1 MKKFSW
7 LLFFSVFLILALASF
22 FRFYNLTR
30 ADVINDEVIIAFRS
44 IGYIDFFSSPYQ
56 TTPWEWFSSV
66 PAWAR
71 LSFHDHPPL
80 VFLIQHWFFEI
91 FGQSIFVLR
100 LPFVLVGIIS
110 VFLVYLIGK
119 KLFNEKTGLIASM
132 LLAVLNYHVWI
143 SRTGLQESIVIL
155 LSLLTFYLFLR
166 AQDSGRHWQWGITL
180 GLAMITK
187 YTSFV
192 LAPIIVIYLLFFNR
206 SIFKTKKIWLAFA
219 LAALIFSPV
228 IIYNLKLYQATGHF
242 DLQFFYLFGQKVP
255 EWEYLPGKIQA
266 GNFTDR
272 IFGLIP
278 SLFQGL
284 LWPMFVLFILSLF
297 SAGRKLL
304 KNKVRF
310 FSEPQIIL
318 LILAIFCHLALYLL
332 IGPSKRFVVTVTP
345 FIIILVAWFISRWP
359 KIIKCILIPA
369 IVALEIFFTV
379 NTLFTYYPVGQAG
392 LTYSY
397 LNVESYN
404 WGYNQLD
411 DYLSKLLAGK
421 KPAKTFQARYQ
432 FLEDIKNQA
441 MAIAAKEN
449 KSPVAWLLIYD
460 SDMYDLATFWLFHR
474 RLVYN
479 GWPIV
484 TADDYLA
491 KGKEF
496 WPEQGLKD
504 FYFIKI
510 IDGAILLRPVI
521 EQTAKADELQNQL
534 KDLKPEIIKRPD
546 GRPVFAI
553 YHWQS

>member
-1 MKKFSW
+1 
-7 LLFFSVFLILALASF
+7 
-22 FRFYNLTR
+22 
-30 ADVINDEVIIAFRS
+30 
-44 IGYIDFFSSPYQ
+44 
-56 TTPWEWFSSV
+56 
-66 PAWAR
+66 
-71 LSFHDHPPL
+71 
-80 VFLIQHWFFEI
+80 
-91 FGQSIFVLR
+91 
-100 LPFVLVGIIS
+100 
-110 VFLVYLIGK
+110 
-119 KLFNEKTGLIASM
+119 
-132 LLAVLNYHVWI
+132 
-143 SRTGLQESIVIL
+143 
-155 LSLLTFYLFLR
+155 
-166 AQDSGRHWQWGITL
+166 
-180 GLAMITK
+180 
-187 YTSFV
+187 
-192 LAPIIVIYLLFFNR
+192 
-206 SIFKTKKIWLAFA
+206 
-219 LAALIFSPV
+219 
-228 IIYNLKLYQATGHF
+228 
-242 DLQFFYLFGQKVP
+242 
-255 EWEYLPGKIQA
+255 
-266 GNFTDR
+266 
-272 IFGLIP
+272 
-278 SLFQGL
+278 
-284 LWPMFVLFILSLF
+284 LF

-441 MAIAAKEN
+441 MAIATKEN